1 MANKTLQERVRE
13 TIYPNGVGAITA
25 EKEQALL
32 IEFANEIDT
41 KVTAQYVDS
50 AVNNGIQQAITN
62 TLNTPV

>member
-1 MANKTLQERVRE
+1 MANKTLQERVTE